1 MTYQEQSQ
9 FLTKTR
15 IRLEGL
21 VVSVKVLDIRQV
33 FNRVDALIQVAGDDN
48 GASRW
53 VDAGR
58 LFK

>member
-58 LFK
+58 LF

>member
-33 FNRVDALIQVAGDDN
+33 FSRVDALIQIAGDDN

-58 LFK
+58 LF

>member
-21 VVSVKVLDIRQV
+21 VVSIKVLDIRQV
-33 FNRVDALIQVAGDDN
+33 FNRIDALIQVAGDDN

-58 LFK
+58 LF

>member
-1 MTYQEQSQ
+1 MTYKEQSQ

-58 LFK
+58 LF